1 MVRGPETGLE
11 QLAKLDVEGG
21 LVGNHR
27 LDAARAHLLEM
38 AGDRAGA
45 FAAYQAAAAGTLNV
59 PERRYLQLKA
69 AGLQPHNLGAAPIE
83 TPATP

>member
-1 MVRGPETGLE
+1 
-11 QLAKLDVEGG
+11 
-21 LVGNHR
+21 
-27 LDAARAHLLEM
+27 M

-45 FAAYQAAAAGTLNV
+45 FTAYQAAAAGTLNV

-69 AGLQPHNLGAAPIE
+69 AGLQPHNLGSVPIE